1 MCTYTFTLDNKLVEQ
16 VRPAF
21 RDDYAINEWLQ
32 SQLESFVRQFAEKLA
47 PKKNKSNPIND
58 KISELSYL
66 KDNWDGYGAVKIPTK
81 VISNCKTFV
90 NALTKYKIKTNAN
103 DFTPT
108 PYGTI
113 VVDVNTQKGVISFE
127 IGTSQLGYFIEFDGG
142 KNSYSDGIDTDFKE
156 VLELYKLVKYAKI
169 SDIKNGVWYQK
180 TEFDENNK

>member
-1 MCTYTFTLDNKLVEQ
+1 MCTYTFKLDDKLVER

-32 SQLESFVRQFAEKLA
+32 SQLESFVRQFAEKLT

-58 KISELSYL
+58 KISELGNL

-90 NALTKYKIKTNAN
+90 NALTKCKIKTTAN

-113 VVDVNTQKGVISFE
+113 VVDVNTKKGVISFE
-127 IGTSQLGYFIEFDGG
+127 IGASQLGFFTEFEGG
-142 KNSYSDGIDTDFKE
+142 TNQHSDGINTDFTEIPDE
-156 VLELYKLVKYAKI
+156 VKKI
-169 SDIKNGVWYQK
+169 LIA
-180 TEFDENNK
+180 

>member
-47 PKKNKSNPIND
+47 PKKTKSNPIND
-58 KISELSYL
+58 KISELSHL

-81 VISNCKTFV
+81 VINNCKAFV
-90 NALTKYKIKTNAN
+90 KALTKYKIKINAN
-103 DFTPT
+103 DFSPT

-113 VVDVNTQKGVISFE
+113 VVDVNTPKGVISFE
-127 IGTSQLGYFIEFDGG
+127 IGTSQLGYFTEFEGVS
-142 KNSYSDGIDTDFKE
+142 NRHSDGINTDFKE
-156 VLELYKLVKYAKI
+156 VPQEVK
-169 SDIKNGVWYQK
+169 NVL
-180 TEFDENNK
+180 NV